1 MFKMDRNNKYMNII
15 ESHQEEFRKAIDF
28 LKRDVQTIRTNRA
41 NPELVSHILIEVY
54 GTKTPLEQLAT
65 LSVPEPRTI
74 VIQPW
79 DKNVIKEIEKSLTK
93 ADIGTMP
100 VINEGVIRLIL
111 PPLNEERRN
120 DLVKVLHLKL
130 ENARKSLRAIRDS
143 IRDEIVKAER
153 AKEISEDDKYR
164 LFEKLDKATGD
175 YQEEVKTVGERKEKE
190 ITSI

>member
-1 MFKMDRNNKYMNII
+1 MNII
-15 ESHQEEFRKAIDF
+15 ESHQEGFRKAIDF

>member
-1 MFKMDRNNKYMNII
+1 MNII